1 MNRKQELKEQ
11 LKEIAH
17 THHTLQQEYDELCV
31 LDKWGSVENLLSKY
45 YMLLEEHQQLVIS
58 GVRKV
63 RTLEDDVWWYKR
75 LCMAWATLT
84 FVLLIIVVVMG

>member
-1 MNRKQELKEQ
+1 MNRKQELKEK
-11 LKEIAH
+11 LKEVAH
-17 THHTLQQEYDELCV
+17 THQTLQHEYDELCV
-31 LDKWGSVENLLSKY
+31 LDKWGSVENLVSKY

-63 RTLEDDVWWYKR
+63 RTLEDDLRWYKR

-84 FVLLIIVVVMG
+84 FVLLIIVWVLV